1 MEKVKQLEIEL
12 EKNELSL
19 FEAYLKSD
27 LKLISELMTQRSNL
41 KNFIIE
47 TQKEIIENLV
57 KVG

>member
-12 EKNELSL
+12 EKNELFL

-41 KNFIIE
+41 KSFIIE
-47 TQKEIIENLV
+47 AQKEIIQKLT
-57 KVG
+57 KAS